1 MVSRIK
7 SVSKNTNKSLIN
19 NENITID
26 AKHSEMINHFKDQH
40 NSIPN
45 MKEDLKNLILEYN
58 NKDIN
63 RKNDIEYILYRDNL
77 REKINELKITINN
90 ISNNTDLNKYYLDV
104 GMLLHSYYE
113 NIENS
118 KVSDNSTNFE
128 NNLINYSN
136 TNDYYDLD
144 EEDNED
150 YENTEENDLEH
161 ENSENIEEYE
171 EENKIKND
179 KKLYKDFKKNNSN
192 KSVLEFFNNRENKII
207 EDDKNKDI
215 EEIFENKKNILNT
228 EDDKIEKNN
237 INKNENKYTSMK
249 ISDFVKEESTFK
261 KKNILDEYL
270 QKIDPNYISKI
281 KVDLN
286 IFKCPICNIEMTI
299 FPSDGIQICENC
311 GMEQNILIE
320 SDKPSF
326 KDPPMEVCYFSYK
339 RINHYNEWL
348 AQFQAKESTEIP
360 NEVYEKILLE
370 IKKERIINLEKL
382 DTKKIRQYL
391 KKIKL
396 NKYYDHAAHI
406 LYQINGVQPPSMSKE
421 LEEKLRLMFK
431 EIQAP
436 FMEVCPK
443 TRKNFLNYSY
453 VLHKFVELLG
463 LDEYKIYFPLLK
475 DREKLHQTD
484 MIWKKICEKLGWHF
498 IKSI

>member
-7 SVSKNTNKSLIN
+7 LISKNSNKSLLN

-26 AKHSEMINHFKDQH
+26 AKHSEMINHFKNQH
-40 NSIPN
+40 NSMPV
-45 MKEDLKNLILEYN
+45 MKEDLKKLILEYN

-63 RKNDIEYILYRDNL
+63 KKNDLEYILYRDNL
-77 REKINELKITINN
+77 RDKINELKNNIIN
-90 ISNNTDLNKYYLDV
+90 ISNNIDLNKYYLDV
-104 GMLLHSYYE
+104 GLLLHSYYE

-118 KVSDNSTNFE
+118 KTNDHNSSNFE
-128 NNLINYSN
+128 NNLVNYNEIN
-136 TNDYYDLD
+136 NDIDYENESIFEDEEYIDDLVDTED
-144 EEDNED
+144 EEDNK
-150 YENTEENDLEH
+150 
-161 ENSENIEEYE
+161 
-171 EENKIKND
+171 NKIKIDN
-179 KKLYKDFKKNNSN
+179 KKNNN
-192 KSVLEFFNNRENKII
+192 IKSKNVLEFFNNRESKTI
-207 EDDKNKDI
+207 EDEKNNEVLENISTI
-215 EEIFENKKNILNT
+215 EE
-228 EDDKIEKNN
+228 DKVEKNN
-237 INKNENKYTSMK
+237 ISKNDNSYTSMK
-249 ISDFVKEESTFK
+249 ISDFVKEESIFK

-270 QKIDPNYISKI
+270 KKIDPNYISKI

-286 IFKCPICNIEMTI
+286 IFKCPNCNTEMTL

-311 GMEQNILIE
+311 GIEQNILIE

-370 IKKERIINLEKL
+370 IKKERITNLEKL
-382 DTKKIRQYL
+382 DTRKIRQYL

>member
-1 MVSRIK
+1 MVSRLKTI
-7 SVSKNTNKSLIN
+7 SKTNRQSIN
-19 NENITID
+19 NDNITID
-26 AKHSEMINHFKDQH
+26 AKHSEMINYFKDL
-40 NSIPN
+40 NDSIPLL
-45 MKEDLKNLILEYN
+45 KEELKKIILEYN
-58 NKDIN
+58 TKDNNK
-63 RKNDIEYILYRDNL
+63 KNDIEYILYRNNL
-77 REKINELKITINN
+77 RDKINEIKNKINS
-90 ISNNTDLNKYYLDV
+90 ISNNDEINKYYLDV
-104 GMLLHSYYE
+104 GILLHSYYE

-118 KVSDNSTNFE
+118 KNISNSSENFE
-128 NNLINYSN
+128 ENLINYDDID
-136 TNDYYDLD
+136 NDIESLNDIT
-144 EEDNED
+144 DND
-150 YENTEENDLEH
+150 IEENE
-161 ENSENIEEYE
+161 S
-171 EENKIKND
+171 KIN
-179 KKLYKDFKKNNSN
+179 Y
-192 KSVLEFFNNRENKII
+192 KSVVNFFNNREIKENDEDNESKI
-207 EDDKNKDI
+207 EDINQI
-215 EEIFENKKNILNT
+215 ENS
-228 EDDKIEKNN
+228 
-237 INKNENKYTSMK
+237 YTSLK

-270 QKIDPNYISKI
+270 QKIDTTYISKI
-281 KVDLN
+281 KIDHN
-286 IFKCPICNIEMTI
+286 ICKCPNCNLEMI
-299 FPSDGIQICENC
+299 LYPSDGIQICETC
-311 GMEQNILIE
+311 GIQQNILIE

-360 NEVYEKILLE
+360 DEVYEKILLE
-370 IKKERIINLEKL
+370 IKKERITKLEKL

-406 LYQINGVQPPSMSKE
+406 LYQINGVQPPCMSKE

-431 EIQAP
+431 EIQGP

-443 TRKNFLNYSY
+443 SRKNFLNYSY
-453 VLHKFVELLG
+453 VLHKFVELLE